1 MRRTLALLLLLAAA
15 PALPAGA
22 VDPALFNAVARE
34 IPVPLPSKF
43 DERAILAALLARPD
57 AAAEFTADG
66 RAALEDPKFK
76 PLFIAKWRGRAA
88 AYAETQAHRPGIDY
102 SRTYRN
108 WKEVLGPEGYAFVR
122 QRLLTMAKA
131 DSDKLV
137 DYLGMLDQKLQAN
150 DYKIDDGM
158 FSIANKIV
166 NGILD
171 AYRDDLRCY
180 LAAPGTEALRGGMKA
195 AADRLAVGITEKQ
208 AVAVAPKQP
217 EAPPVRPQPQPDQ
230 IAKKPAPKPVEK
242 PAPKKEEKPAKPEK
256 EEPGTVVPPAPSDSA
271 RGQLENAERAG
282 ENAGGVFDGGFSKGS
297 PSGPVSGG
305 SADGSS
311 APKIDGKLAPAQ
323 PGGNLAGGVKETV
336 PPADDL
342 DARVAK
348 AGKSGQKP
356 YGAKVGL
363 LMGGGGALLG
373 GLLGLLI
380 GGPIGALAG
389 AALFGGAGYL
399 LSKKI

>member
-1 MRRTLALLLLLAAA
+1 MRRTFALLLLLAAA

-34 IPVPLPSKF
+34 IPVPLPDKF

-66 RAALEDPKFK
+66 RAAVDDPKLK

-88 AYAETQAHRPGIDY
+88 AYAATEVHRPGIDY

-108 WKEVLGPEGYAFVR
+108 WKEVLGPEGYAYVR

-150 DYKIDDGM
+150 NYKIDDGM

-171 AYRDDLRCY
+171 AYRDDLRLY
-180 LAAPGTEALRGGMKA
+180 LAAPGTEALRGGMKV
-195 AADRLAVGITEKQ
+195 AADRLAAGITEKQ

-217 EAPPVRPQPQPDQ
+217 EAAPVKPKPQPQPDPV
-230 IAKKPAPKPVEK
+230 AKKPAPKP
-242 PAPKKEEKPAKPEK
+242 EEKPPNPEK
-256 EEPGTVVPPAPSDSA
+256 EEPGTVVPPAPADSA

-282 ENAGGVFDGGFSKGS
+282 ENGGGVFDGGFSKG
-297 PSGPVSGG
+297 PPAGPVSGG
-305 SADGSS
+305 SADGGS

-323 PGGNLAGGVKETV
+323 PRGNLAGGVKETV
-336 PPADDL
+336 PPTDDL
-342 DARVAK
+342 DARVAQ
-348 AGKSGQKP
+348 AGKSGKKP

-363 LMGGGGALLG
+363 LMSGGGALLG

-380 GGPIGALAG
+380 GGPVGALVG
-389 AALFGGAGYL
+389 AALVGGAGYL
-399 LSKKI
+399 LAKKI